1 MLQSRQ
7 HRLALERRLDTTPV
21 VALIGARQVGK
32 TTIARRIAADR
43 APAHYFDLERPADL
57 ARLTEPEL
65 SLGPLSGLVILD
77 EIQRRPDLFPVLRGM
92 VDRDP
97 GRRFLILGSAAPELL
112 RQSSETLAGRIS
124 YYDLP
129 PLRLGELGASD
140 TGVSELDASELDA
153 SELSVEGSPGH
164 ESIGDRLWLR
174 GGFPRSFL
182 APDDESSFQ
191 WRLDFI
197 RTFVERD
204 LPALGSRVPAHTHDR
219 FWRMLAHA
227 HGQVWNGARFASSF
241 GVAATTV
248 RSYLDLL
255 TSALVVDQLRPWFEN
270 VGKRQVKSP
279 KVFIADSGL
288 LHALLDLADRTAVER
303 HPVLGASWE
312 GHIIN
317 QLCAATGSRPDQR
330 YFWATPSGAELDLL
344 IVRGTERIGFEV
356 KRTTQPT
363 STKSLTSAR
372 QTLRLDRTYV
382 IHGGPHSFWISP
394 DVEAVAATDIVT
406 RTDW

>member
-1 MLQSRQ
+1 MYYRRMLQRHH
-7 HRLALERRLDTTPV
+7 HRIALEQRLDTTPV

-32 TTIARRIAADR
+32 TTIAQRIAANR
-43 APAHYFDLERPADL
+43 TEAHYFDLERPADL

-112 RQSSETLAGRIS
+112 RQSSESLAGRIS

-129 PLRLGELGASD
+129 PLRL
-140 TGVSELDASELDA
+140 SELATSDLMPSGAPAGALAGGD
-153 SELSVEGSPGH
+153 P
-164 ESIGDRLWLR
+164 IGDRLWIR
-174 GGFPRSFL
+174 GGFPRSVL
-182 APDDESSFQ
+182 AADDETSFQ

-204 LPALGSRVPAHTHDR
+204 LPALGSSVPAHTHDR

-279 KVFIADSGL
+279 KVYIADSGL
-288 LHALLDLADRTAVER
+288 LHALLDLANRTAIER
-303 HPVLGASWE
+303 HPILGASWE

-317 QLCAATGSRPDQR
+317 QLCAATESRPDQR
-330 YFWATPSGAELDLL
+330 YFWATHGGAELDLL

-356 KRTTQPT
+356 KRTTHPT

-382 IHGGPHSFWISP
+382 IHGGEHSFWISP
-394 DVEAVAATDIVT
+394 DVEAVAAADIAA
-406 RTDW
+406 RSDW

>member
-1 MLQSRQ
+1 M
-7 HRLALERRLDTTPV
+7 LERRHHRIALEQRLETTPV

-32 TTIARRIAADR
+32 TTIAQRIAADH
-43 APAHYFDLERPADL
+43 AEAHYFDLERPADL
-57 ARLTEPEL
+57 ARLAEPEL
-65 SLGPLSGLVILD
+65 SLGPLAGLVILD

-92 VDRDP
+92 IDRHPD
-97 GRRFLILGSAAPELL
+97 RRFLILGSAAPELL

-129 PLRLGELGASD
+129 PLQLRELAATDIAPAGGPAP
-140 TGVSELDASELDA
+140 TGT
-153 SELSVEGSPGH
+153 
-164 ESIGDRLWLR
+164 IGDRLWIR
-174 GGFPRSFL
+174 GGFPRSVL
-182 APDDESSFQ
+182 APDDETSFQ

-204 LPALGSRVPAHTHDR
+204 LPSLGSSVPAQTHDR

-255 TSALVVDQLRPWFEN
+255 TSALVVVQLRPWFEN

-279 KVFIADSGL
+279 KVYIADSGL
-288 LHALLDLADRTAVER
+288 LHALLDLADRTAIER
-303 HPVLGASWE
+303 HPILGASWE

-317 QLCAATGSRPDQR
+317 QLGAATQSRPDQR
-330 YFWATPSGAELDLL
+330 YFWATHGGAELDLL
-344 IVRGTERIGFEV
+344 ITRGTERIGFEV
-356 KRTTQPT
+356 KRTTNPS

-372 QTLRLDRTYV
+372 QTLRLDRTYI
-382 IHGGPHSFWISP
+382 IHGGEHSFWISP
-394 DVEAVAATDIVT
+394 EVEAVAAADIAT

>member
-1 MLQSRQ
+1 M
-7 HRLALERRLDTTPV
+7 LERRHHRVAIEQRLDTTPV

-32 TTIARRIAADR
+32 TTIAQRIAADR
-43 APAHYFDLERPADL
+43 SPSHYFDLERPADL

-112 RQSSETLAGRIS
+112 RQSSETLAGRLS

-129 PLRLGELGASD
+129 PLRL
-140 TGVSELDASELDA
+140 SELVADAAAPAGAGAGND
-153 SELSVEGSPGH
+153 P
-164 ESIGDRLWLR
+164 IGDLLWLR
-174 GGFPRSFL
+174 GGFPRSVL
-182 APDDESSFQ
+182 ADDDDISFQ

-204 LPALGSRVPAHTHDR
+204 LPALGSSVPAHTHDR

-279 KVFIADSGL
+279 KVYIADSGL
-288 LHALLDLADRTAVER
+288 LHALLDLADRTAIER
-303 HPVLGASWE
+303 HPILGASWD

-317 QLCAATGSRPDQR
+317 QLCAATESRPDQR
-330 YFWATPSGAELDLL
+330 YFWATHGGAELDLL
-344 IVRGTERIGFEV
+344 ITHGTERIGFEV
-356 KRTTQPT
+356 KRTTRPT

-382 IHGGPHSFWISP
+382 IHGGEHSFWISP
-394 DVEAVAATDIVT
+394 DVEAVAAAEIAT
-406 RTDW
+406 RPAW

>member
-1 MLQSRQ
+1 MLDRQ
-7 HRLALERRLDTTPV
+7 HHRIALEQRLATSPV

-32 TTIARRIAADR
+32 TTIAQRIANDR
-43 APAHYFDLERPADL
+43 TEAHYFDLERPADL

-77 EIQRRPDLFPVLRGM
+77 EIQRRPDLFPMLRGM

-97 GRRFLILGSAAPELL
+97 GRQFLILGSAAPELL

-129 PLRLGELGASD
+129 PLRLGELVAHNDAPAGTS
-140 TGVSELDASELDA
+140 TGND
-153 SELSVEGSPGH
+153 
-164 ESIGDRLWLR
+164 SIGDRLWVR
-174 GGFPRSFL
+174 GGFPRSVL
-182 APDDESSFQ
+182 APDDETSFR

-204 LPALGSRVPAHTHDR
+204 LPALGSSVPAHTHDR

-248 RSYLDLL
+248 RGYLDLL

-279 KVFIADSGL
+279 KVYIADSGL
-288 LHALLDLADRTAVER
+288 LHALLDLADRTAIER
-303 HPVLGASWE
+303 HPILGASWE

-317 QLCAATGSRPDQR
+317 QLCAVTDSRPDQR
-330 YFWATPSGAELDLL
+330 YFWATHAGAELDLL
-344 IVRGTERIGFEV
+344 ITRGTERIGFEV

-382 IHGGPHSFWISP
+382 IHGGEHSFWISP
-394 DVEAVAATDIVT
+394 DVEAVAAADIAT
-406 RTDW
+406 RSEW

>member
-1 MLQSRQ
+1 MLDRLQ
-7 HRLALERRLDTTPV
+7 HRLELERRLDTAPV

-32 TTIARRIAADR
+32 TTIAQRIAADR
-43 APAHYFDLERPADL
+43 ATAHYFDLERPADL

-77 EIQRRPDLFPVLRGM
+77 EIQRRPDLFPVLRGL
-92 VDRDP
+92 VDREP
-97 GRRFLILGSAAPELL
+97 ERRFLILGSAAHELL

-129 PLRLGELGASD
+129 PLRLNEVAEEFSAPA
-140 TGVSELDASELDA
+140 DAPSGTDP
-153 SELSVEGSPGH
+153 V
-164 ESIGDRLWLR
+164 GDRLWIR

-204 LPALGSRVPAHTHDR
+204 LPALGSSIPAHTHDR

-279 KVFIADSGL
+279 KVYIADSGL
-288 LHALLDLADRTAVER
+288 LHALLDLADRTAIER
-303 HPVLGASWE
+303 HPILGASWE

-317 QLCAATGSRPDQR
+317 QLCAATRSRPDQR
-330 YFWATPSGAELDLL
+330 YFWATHSGAELDLL
-344 IVRGTERIGFEV
+344 IVRGAERIGFEV
-356 KRTTQPT
+356 KRTTNPT

-372 QTLRLDRTYV
+372 QTLRLDRTYIV
-382 IHGGPHSFWISP
+382 HGGEHSFWISP
-394 DVEAVAATDIVT
+394 DVEAVAASDIAA
-406 RTDW
+406 RSDW

>member
-1 MLQSRQ
+1 MLERHH
-7 HRLALERRLDTTPV
+7 HRLALEHRLDTTPV

-43 APAHYFDLERPADL
+43 SPAHYFDLERPADL
-57 ARLTEPEL
+57 ARLSEAEL

-92 VDRDP
+92 VDREPD
-97 GRRFLILGSAAPELL
+97 RRFLILGSAAPELL

-129 PLRLGELGASD
+129 PLRLDELTAMDAPAGAS
-140 TGVSELDASELDA
+140 TGSD
-153 SELSVEGSPGH
+153 P
-164 ESIGDRLWLR
+164 IGDRLWIR
-174 GGFPRSFL
+174 GGLPRSFL
-182 APDDESSFQ
+182 ADDDETSFQ

-197 RTFVERD
+197 RTFIERD
-204 LPALGSRVPAHTHDR
+204 LPALGSTVPAHTHDR

-279 KVFIADSGL
+279 KVYIADSGL
-288 LHALLDLADRTAVER
+288 LHALLDLADRTAIER
-303 HPVLGASWE
+303 HPILGASWE
-312 GHIIN
+312 GHIVN
-317 QLCAATGSRPDQR
+317 QLCAATDSRPDQR
-330 YFWATPSGAELDLL
+330 YFWATHGGAEVDLL

-356 KRTTQPT
+356 TRTTTPT

-382 IHGGPHSFWISP
+382 IHGGEHSFWISP
-394 DVEAVAATDIVT
+394 EVEAVAAADIAT
-406 RTDW
+406 RPEW

>member
-1 MLQSRQ
+1 MLERQ
-7 HRLALERRLDTTPV
+7 HHRIALEQRLDTTPV

-32 TTIARRIAADR
+32 TTIAQRIAADR
-43 APAHYFDLERPADL
+43 GEAHYFDLERPADL

-92 VDRDP
+92 IDRDP
-97 GRRFLILGSAAPELL
+97 GWRFLILGSAAPELL

-129 PLRLGELGASD
+129 PLRL
-140 TGVSELDASELDA
+140 SELTAADIAPA
-153 SELSVEGSPGH
+153 CGSAGTDT
-164 ESIGDRLWLR
+164 IGDRLWIR
-174 GGFPRSFL
+174 GGFPRSVL
-182 APDDESSFQ
+182 APDDETSFQ

-204 LPALGSRVPAHTHDR
+204 LPALGSSVPAHTHDR
-219 FWRMLAHA
+219 FWSMLAHA

-255 TSALVVDQLRPWFEN
+255 TSALVVDQLKPWFEN

-279 KVFIADSGL
+279 KVYIADSGL
-288 LHALLDLADRTAVER
+288 LHALLDLADRTAIER
-303 HPVLGASWE
+303 HPILGASWE
-312 GHIIN
+312 GHVIN
-317 QLCAATGSRPDQR
+317 QLCAATQSRPDQR
-330 YFWATPSGAELDLL
+330 YFWATHGGAELDLL
-344 IVRGTERIGFEV
+344 TTRGTERIGFEV
-356 KRTTQPT
+356 KRTTNPT

-372 QTLRLDRTYV
+372 QTLRLDRTYI
-382 IHGGPHSFWISP
+382 IHGGEHSFWISP
-394 DVEAVAATDIVT
+394 DVEAVAAADIAT

>member
-1 MLQSRQ
+1 M
-7 HRLALERRLDTTPV
+7 LERRHHRVAIEQRLDTTPV

-32 TTIARRIAADR
+32 TTIAQRIAADR
-43 APAHYFDLERPADL
+43 SPSHYFDLERPADL

-112 RQSSETLAGRIS
+112 RQSSETLAGRLS

-129 PLRLGELGASD
+129 PLRL
-140 TGVSELDASELDA
+140 SELVADAA
-153 SELSVEGSPGH
+153 APAGAGAGNNP
-164 ESIGDRLWLR
+164 IGDLLWLR
-174 GGFPRSFL
+174 GGFPRSVL
-182 APDDESSFQ
+182 ADDDDISFQ

-204 LPALGSRVPAHTHDR
+204 LPALGSSVPAHTHDR

-279 KVFIADSGL
+279 KVYIADSGL
-288 LHALLDLADRTAVER
+288 LHALLDLADRTAIER
-303 HPVLGASWE
+303 HPILGASWD

-317 QLCAATGSRPDQR
+317 QLCAATESRPDQR
-330 YFWATPSGAELDLL
+330 YFWATHGGAELDLL
-344 IVRGTERIGFEV
+344 ITHGTERIGFEV
-356 KRTTQPT
+356 KRTTRPT

-382 IHGGPHSFWISP
+382 IHGGEHSFWISP
-394 DVEAVAATDIVT
+394 DVEAVAAAEIAT
-406 RTDW
+406 RPAW

>member
-1 MLQSRQ
+1 MLERQ
-7 HRLALERRLDTTPV
+7 HHRIALEQRLDTTPV

-32 TTIARRIAADR
+32 TTIAQRIAADR
-43 APAHYFDLERPADL
+43 GEAHYFDLERPADL

-65 SLGPLSGLVILD
+65 SLGPLTGLVILD

-92 VDRDP
+92 IDRDP

-129 PLRLGELGASD
+129 PLRL
-140 TGVSELDASELDA
+140 SELTAADIAPA
-153 SELSVEGSPGH
+153 CGSAGTDT
-164 ESIGDRLWLR
+164 IGDRLWIR
-174 GGFPRSFL
+174 GGFPRSVL
-182 APDDESSFQ
+182 APDDETSFQ

-204 LPALGSRVPAHTHDR
+204 LPALGSSVPAHTHDR
-219 FWRMLAHA
+219 FWSMLAHA

-255 TSALVVDQLRPWFEN
+255 TSALVVDQLKPWFEN

-279 KVFIADSGL
+279 KVYIADSGL
-288 LHALLDLADRTAVER
+288 LHALLDLADRTAIER
-303 HPVLGASWE
+303 HPILGASWE

-317 QLCAATGSRPDQR
+317 QLGAATQSRPDQR
-330 YFWATPSGAELDLL
+330 YFWATHGGAELDLL
-344 IVRGTERIGFEV
+344 ITRGTERIGFEV
-356 KRTTQPT
+356 KRTTNPT

-372 QTLRLDRTYV
+372 QTLRLDRTYI
-382 IHGGPHSFWISP
+382 IHGGEHSFWISP
-394 DVEAVAATDIVT
+394 DVEAVAAADIAT